1 MQTTSISDFRAN
13 IKRYL
18 DAVIQNADSVIINRG
33 NTGAVLI
40 SLEEYN
46 SIHSTESIL
55 ASEKTRAALKQGL
68 EDFEKGNFVEVDID
82 SL

>member
-18 DAVIQNADSVIINRG
+18 DAVIQTADSVIINRG

-46 SIHSTESIL
+46 SIRSTEAIL